1 MNTWYRELG
10 ILLVGHGTS
19 SDRGTQQFVD
29 LSEHFAR
36 RVAPARVERAFLEIQ
51 QPSIAESIDRLLQA
65 GVQKLVVMPLLLFA
79 AGHAKRDIPDAVSA
93 ALQIYGRPDLPW
105 VQAAHLGCHPAIVE
119 LSHRR
124 LAQSIADQPH
134 ISDTDATRSNIRV
147 EINSCLLI
155 VGRGSNDDSATTQMQ
170 EFARLRQQ
178 QEGGLRTEVA
188 FLAMAQPLLGEQL
201 RQLAAANY
209 TANYNRVMVQPHL
222 LFEGELADSLR
233 RQVAS
238 IASAHPKTDWVVT
251 PLLADALVER
261 GIGTELLAD
270 AMVDRCLEWAS
281 FDVRVA
287 RSGSGS

>member
-1 MNTWYRELG
+1 MNTRHRELG

-29 LSEHFAR
+29 LFEHFAR
-36 RVAPARVERAFLEIQ
+36 RVALATVERAFLEIQ
-51 QPSIAESIDRLLQA
+51 TPSIAESVDRLLQA
-65 GVQKLVVMPLLLFA
+65 GIQKLIVMPLLLFA

-93 ALQIYGRPDLPW
+93 ALQSRGRAELPW

-124 LAQSIADQPH
+124 LAESLADPPH
-134 ISDTDATRSNIRV
+134 ISDADSARWNNRAES
-147 EINSCLLI
+147 NSCLLI
-155 VGRGSNDDSATTQMQ
+155 VGRGSNDDSATAQMQ

-178 QEGGLRTEVA
+178 QEGGLRTKVA
-188 FLAMAQPLLGEQL
+188 YLAMAQPLLGEQL

-209 TANYNRVMVQPHL
+209 NRVMVQPHL
-222 LFEGELADSLR
+222 LFEGDLADSLR
-233 RQVAS
+233 RQVAAA
-238 IASAHPKTDWVVT
+238 ASAHPKTDWVVT
-251 PLLADALVER
+251 PLLADALGER

-270 AMVDRCLEWAS
+270 VMVDRCLEWAS